1 MTLEPGALHLML
13 DGLTAP
19 LTKGEMVPATLIFAH
34 AGRVA
39 VAFLVTAPGGGHGN
53 IDHTAKP
60 PQGPPPWVAVTKP
73 HTSGG
78 VCTTCLRGV
87 FAPMVGGDG
96 GFGNCLAAGG
106 SAALSMNEVVGA
118 QSISPPSACYAV
130 LFLAGFDTCQIRQRL
145 PDLDLRPGL
154 NPGSPPINRRDQSA
168 TGRLLRLSSGTRF
181 SRVVWAGRF

>member
-78 VCTTCLRGV
+78 VCTTCLRGGV
-87 FAPMVGGDG
+87 CSDG
-96 GFGNCLAAGG
+96 WGRRRVWKLSGCRGFSGAV
-106 SAALSMNEVVGA
+106 NE
-118 QSISPPSACYAV
+118 
-130 LFLAGFDTCQIRQRL
+130 
-145 PDLDLRPGL
+145 
-154 NPGSPPINRRDQSA
+154 
-168 TGRLLRLSSGTRF
+168 
-181 SRVVWAGRF
+181 